1 LFDGV
6 FNRLHPYSL
15 IYNRLEMRILG
26 IESSCDETA
35 AAVVDDGRI
44 LLSSVVASQIEI
56 HKMYGGV
63 VPEIAARSHIEVIIP
78 VIEQALNEADTNWD
92 EIDAIAITKGP
103 GLLGSLLIG
112 SLTARTLAL
121 LKNKPLYGVDHVKAH
136 AYVNWLLDEQP
147 EFPVLALIVSG
158 GHSQIVLFES
168 HEKYRL
174 LGQTTDDAIGEAF
187 DKVAKIIGLDYPGGP
202 AIARAAELGNSAA
215 YDFPSPKTENPYDMS
230 FSGLKT
236 AALRKTQMICE
247 KDFRFPSFELAPL
260 LDEYQVNDLAASFQH
275 RAIKYVVDKTKLA
288 FDEFQPKS
296 VIIGGGVA
304 ASKELRK
311 QLQEAIPIEVTYS
324 PFEHCTDNA
333 AMIAT
338 LGFYHAQ
345 NNQPDDAMI
354 MEVEPSLSM

>member
-1 LFDGV
+1 
-6 FNRLHPYSL
+6 
-15 IYNRLEMRILG
+15 MRILG
-26 IESSCDETA
+26 LESSCDETA

-44 LLSSVVASQIEI
+44 LLSSVVTSQIDI

-63 VPEIAARSHIEVIIP
+63 VPEIAARSHIEVVIP
-78 VIEQALNEADTNWD
+78 VIEQALAEAKTTWN
-92 EIDAIAITKGP
+92 EIDAIAVTKGP

-168 HEKYRL
+168 HENYRL

-187 DKVAKIIGLDYPGGP
+187 DKVAKIIGLEYPGGP
-202 AIARAAELGNSAA
+202 SIANAAELGDPHA
-215 YDFPSPKTENPYDMS
+215 YEFPSPRTENPYDMS

-236 AALRKTQMICE
+236 AALRKTQAICG
-247 KDFRFPSFELAPL
+247 KDYTFPSFELAEL
-260 LDEYQVNDLAASFQH
+260 LSEQQVNDLAASFQH
-275 RAIKYVVDKTKLA
+275 RAIAYVVGKTKLA
-288 FDEFQPKS
+288 FEEFAPKS

-311 QLQEAIPIEVTYS
+311 QLSQALPIEVSYS

-338 LGFYHAQ
+338 LGYYHAQ
-345 NNQPDDAMI
+345 SHQPEDAMI

>member
-1 LFDGV
+1 
-6 FNRLHPYSL
+6 
-15 IYNRLEMRILG
+15 MRILG

-35 AAVVDDGRI
+35 AAVVDDGRT
-44 LLSSVVASQIEI
+44 LLSSVVASQIDI
-56 HKMYGGV
+56 HKEFGGV
-63 VPEIAARSHIEVIIP
+63 VPEIAARSHIEVILP
-78 VIEQALNEADTNWD
+78 VIQQALDEAKTNWE
-92 EIDAIAITKGP
+92 EIDAIAVTKGP

-136 AYVNWLLDEQP
+136 AYVNWLLDTQP
-147 EFPVLALIVSG
+147 EFPILALIVSG
-158 GHSQIVLFES
+158 GHSQIALFES
-168 HEKYRL
+168 HTKYRL

-202 AIARAAELGNSAA
+202 SIAKAAELGNSLA

-236 AALRKTQMICE
+236 AALRKVQSICG
-247 KDFRFPSFELAPL
+247 KDNTFPSFELAPL
-260 LDEYQVNDLAASFQH
+260 LNESQVNDLSASFQH
-275 RAIKYVVDKTKLA
+275 RAIAYVVGKTKA
-288 FDEFQPKS
+288 AYEEFQPKS
-296 VIIGGGVA
+296 VVIGGGVA

-311 QLQEAIPIEVTYS
+311 RLQEAIQIEVNYA

-333 AMIAT
+333 VMIAT
-338 LGFYHAQ
+338 LGYYHAQ
-345 NNQPDDAMI
+345 NNQPDDAMF

>member
-1 LFDGV
+1 
-6 FNRLHPYSL
+6 
-15 IYNRLEMRILG
+15 MRILG

-35 AAVVDDGRI
+35 AAVVDGGRT
-44 LLSSVVASQIEI
+44 LLSSVVSSQIDI

-63 VPEIAARSHIEVIIP
+63 VPEIAARSHIEVIVP
-78 VIEQALNEADTNWD
+78 VIQQALDEAKTNWD
-92 EIDAIAITKGP
+92 EIDAIAVTKGP

-136 AYVNWLLDEQP
+136 AYVNWLLDERP
-147 EFPVLALIVSG
+147 EFPVLTLIVSG
-158 GHSQIVLFES
+158 VHSQIVLFES
-168 HEKYRL
+168 HERYRL

-187 DKVAKIIGLDYPGGP
+187 DKVAKIIGLGYPGGP
-202 AIARAAELGNSAA
+202 SIAKAAELGESGA
-215 YDFPSPKTENPYDMS
+215 YDFPSPRTENPYDMS

-236 AALRKTQMICE
+236 AALRKTQAICG
-247 KDFRFPSFELAPL
+247 KDYTFPSFELAEL
-260 LDEYQVNDLAASFQH
+260 LSTQQVNDLAASFQH
-275 RAIKYVVDKTKLA
+275 RAIKYVVDKTQKA
-288 FDEFQPKS
+288 FEEFSPKS

-311 QLQEAIPIEVTYS
+311 QLSASLPVEVGYA

-338 LGFYHAQ
+338 LGYYHAQ
-345 NNQPDDAMI
+345 NNQPDDAMF
-354 MEVEPSLSM
+354 MEVAPSLSM